1 MVEDLCLICGGCCD
15 CRGFEGIRHRPST
28 WGVGCRHGC
37 GRVVVAGEF
46 ALGCMG
52 KIIRINDCFI
62 IF

>member
-1 MVEDLCLICGGCCD
+1 MVEDLCLICGECCD
-15 CRGFEGIRHRPST
+15 CRGFEGIRHGPLT
-28 WGVGCRHGC
+28 WGVG
-37 GRVVVAGEF
+37 VVAAGEF

>member
-1 MVEDLCLICGGCCD
+1 VVDVVIVRVLKESDMG
-15 CRGFEGIRHRPST
+15 
-28 WGVGCRHGC
+28 
-37 GRVVVAGEF
+37 VVVAGEF